1 MGSSQLSSKRSN
13 LWGVVRL
20 TRPGNL
26 AIAAATMCTLKWGWL
41 DRWPG
46 SPASLSTGIL
56 MIAGT
61 AVVVLLMAAG
71 NLINAYFDVDEDR
84 INRPER
90 ALVDRVVKR
99 RVLILTHQV
108 INALGIIVAIWLAFL
123 THNLLEAAVA
133 VLISFLLWRY
143 SARWKGRPIVGNFVV
158 AALLAAVP
166 LWLLLIEWKAWAP
179 NEHLKLTAGL
189 GTFAFFALAVGW
201 MREMVKDA
209 LDIEGDRSAGKNTWA
224 VLHGPEHTRR
234 RIVQGTLATAAA
246 YILLLSWLA
255 NLMSGIAW
263 AGTSLPAVFL
273 LLTAWSLR
281 GEKPRWHKANQL
293 LKWTLV
299 AGFAQA
305 LWLPA
310 L

>member
-46 SPASLSTGIL
+46 SPASLSSDIHV
-56 MIAGT
+56 IAGA

-108 INALGIIVAIWLAFL
+108 INALGIIVAIWLSFL
-123 THNLLEAAVA
+123 TQNLLVAVVA

-166 LWLLLIEWKAWAP
+166 LWLLLIEWNAWSL
-179 NEHLKLTAGL
+179 NERMKLTAGL
-189 GTFAFFALAVGW
+189 GTFAFFALAAGW

-209 LDIEGDRSAGKNTWA
+209 LDIDGDRAAGKNTWA
-224 VLHGPEHTRR
+224 VMHGTGLIRR
-234 RIVQGTLATAAA
+234 RITQGIVVTLLL
-246 YILLLSWLA
+246 YILVLSLLWPLTTP
-255 NLMSGIAW
+255 LQLWGC
-263 AGTSLPAVFL
+263 SLPAMTL
-273 LLTAWSLR
+273 MLSGASLWL
-281 GEKPRWHKANQL
+281 GANRWNRTNAL
-293 LKWTLV
+293 LKLTLV
-299 AGFAQA
+299 LGFTQSI
-305 LWLPA
+305 WLPVI
-310 L
+310 